1 MTETQLVVEPLRRQS
16 VVHLAIEQI
25 RRMISSGAFS
35 PGQRLPAERELAELF
50 GVSRP
55 TIREAI
61 RVLGFS
67 GAVETKQGSGSY
79 VSAKAPDDL
88 SPGLP
93 IDVSSDAYD
102 DVMEVRLWLEV
113 GACEVAA
120 TKVSKKQ
127 LSRLRSLMETF
138 LEGPRQPERFVTQ
151 EMGFHGVIHEASGND
166 ILLSQMRTMRKLIEE
181 RLRIAVETFGVRQA
195 SLDEHWEIL
204 AALEARDPAAARR
217 AMRKHLTVARDE
229 LHRQLETWQDDGSH

>member
-1 MTETQLVVEPLRRQS
+1 M
-16 VVHLAIEQI
+16 
-25 RRMISSGAFS
+25 
-35 PGQRLPAERELAELF
+35 
-50 GVSRP
+50 
-55 TIREAI
+55 
-61 RVLGFS
+61 
-67 GAVETKQGSGSY
+67 
-79 VSAKAPDDL
+79 
-88 SPGLP
+88 
-93 IDVSSDAYD
+93 SSDAYD

-138 LEGPRQPERFVTQ
+138 LEGPREPERFVTQ

-217 AMRKHLTVARDE
+217 AMRKHLDGRAR
-229 LHRQLETWQDDGSH
+229 

>member
-1 MTETQLVVEPLRRQS
+1 MTPPELSVQPLRRQS

-25 RRMISSGAFS
+25 RRMISTGALT

-67 GAVETKQGSGSY
+67 GLLESKQGSGTY
-79 VSAKAPDDL
+79 VTPGALAVRDL
-88 SPGLP
+88 GLP
-93 IDVSSDAYD
+93 VDVSSDAHD

-120 TKVSKKQ
+120 TKVTDKQ
-127 LSRLRSLMETF
+127 LARMRSLMETF
-138 LEGPRQPERFVTQ
+138 EAGPREPERFVTQ
-151 EMGFHGVIHEASGND
+151 EMGFHGVVHEASQND
-166 ILLSQMRTMRKLIEE
+166 VLISQMRTMAKLIED
-181 RLRIAVETFGVRQA
+181 RLRVAVETFGVRQA

-204 AALEARDPAAARR
+204 TALEERDPLAARE
-217 AMRKHLTVARDE
+217 AMHKHLTVARDE
-229 LHRQLETWQDDGSH
+229 LRRHLEAWPGDGSH

>member
-1 MTETQLVVEPLRRQS
+1 MRETELVVEPLRRQS

-25 RRMISSGAFS
+25 RRMISTGALS

-67 GAVETKQGSGSY
+67 GVVETKQGSGSY
-79 VSAKAPDDL
+79 VAAEAPDEL
-88 SPGLP
+88 SPGFP

-127 LSRLRSLMETF
+127 LTRLRSLMKTF
-138 LEGPRQPERFVTQ
+138 LEGPREPEPFVTQ

-166 ILLSQMRTMRKLIEE
+166 VLLSQMRTMRKLIED

-229 LHRQLETWQDDGSH
+229 LRRQLETWQDDGSH